1 MVLNLSALF
10 RTIQK
15 SAYVK
20 IYLNIYQGLDFM
32 LESIIIDLYYTS
44 VNVNIHIN
52 KDALTDSDF

>member
-1 MVLNLSALF
+1 
-10 RTIQK
+10 
-15 SAYVK
+15 
-20 IYLNIYQGLDFM
+20 M